1 MRHSLVMLS
10 GVLTAWA
17 VLCGC
22 SRQPPAP
29 TSTVT
34 WYGYTIVF
42 DGQFDGPF
50 SHNGHRNSTRGAD
63 GKEAQV
69 EEEITAT
76 FGTHTAKIQNGKLT
90 AEGKDRGAV
99 KPGDTIRLTPAGRVF
114 VNDVER

>member
-1 MRHSLVMLS
+1 
-10 GVLTAWA
+10 
-17 VLCGC
+17 
-22 SRQPPAP
+22 
-29 TSTVT
+29 
-34 WYGYTIVF
+34 VF